1 LRLNFEAQV
10 GKRTSTDS
18 NFAIHKEKEMN
29 FRRWITA
36 LAVLALFAGFASA
49 QILNSNASAGPFQ
62 CNASVAVPPVL
73 RAEGLTELVGDIVL
87 TCQGGTVVA
96 PGTNL
101 NTNTANVTVS
111 FGTNVTSRLLTTSFT
126 TNTNPLEAANTN
138 EALLLI
144 DEPGSLDP
152 VIAGGFGPAAPQ
164 VLCGSAN
171 SLPNSSIGAGVG
183 STNCPEFVEISNGV
197 NVMTNGTTAPYT
209 AGANVFSGVWGGSS
223 APNQVTFFGIP
234 IMPPTSAG
242 SERVYRIT
250 NIRINANGLS
260 GGTLAGTNQVYAY
273 ISISGPTSVPL
284 NTPNLIAGSIQA
296 GLSTSVRK
304 PDNSG
309 GLSAPNNVN
318 QCNNTSGTP
327 GATLSVLRFS
337 ENFGSAFKLRTANG
351 VVPGVQNVPG
361 TIYNSESGFITTL
374 IGNLNYNGEV
384 GLADYGTRLKAV
396 FSGLPSNVQV
406 FVSTT
411 NVING
416 TLLPVTATPPTTTS
430 YAQLVLSDTTS
441 DGTGYLP
448 AVPITGQYGSG
459 TASSP
464 FIPYAQLVNV
474 NGTASATWEVTG
486 TNSATNENFDF
497 VVWYA
502 YTANVANNQPALGP
516 ATVGLSFA
524 PNTNSGVFS
533 ATSGATASSQYTIPR
548 FADTSSSNTV
558 FTIIPCTTS
567 LLFPF
572 ITNQVGFDTGMAIMN
587 TSTDPFGTKPQSGIC
602 QLNFYG
608 QNAPAMYP
616 TAIIPSGN
624 SWTPA
629 VGAWMASTI
638 APNFEG
644 YMIAVCNFQMA
655 HGYSFVSDLGAQ
667 KLAHGSLALVLP
679 GGSSSRPTTSPEQ
692 LEN

>member
-1 LRLNFEAQV
+1 
-10 GKRTSTDS
+10 
-18 NFAIHKEKEMN
+18 
-29 FRRWITA
+29 
-36 LAVLALFAGFASA
+36 
-49 QILNSNASAGPFQ
+49 
-62 CNASVAVPPVL
+62 
-73 RAEGLTELVGDIVL
+73 
-87 TCQGGTVVA
+87 
-96 PGTNL
+96 
-101 NTNTANVTVS
+101 
-111 FGTNVTSRLLTTSFT
+111 
-126 TNTNPLEAANTN
+126 
-138 EALLLI
+138 
-144 DEPGSLDP
+144 
-152 VIAGGFGPAAPQ
+152 
-164 VLCGSAN
+164 
-171 SLPNSSIGAGVG
+171 
-183 STNCPEFVEISNGV
+183 
-197 NVMTNGTTAPYT
+197 
-209 AGANVFSGVWGGSS
+209 
-223 APNQVTFFGIP
+223 
-234 IMPPTSAG
+234 MPPTSAG

-273 ISISGPTSVPL
+273 VSISGPTSVPV
-284 NTPNLIAGSIQA
+284 NTPNVIAGSIQS
-296 GLSTSVRK
+296 GLTTSVR
-304 PDNSG
+304 NATNAGS
-309 GLSAPNNVN
+309 LTLPNNLL
-318 QCNNTSGTP
+318 QCSSTSSTVP
-327 GATLSVLRFS
+327 GNPLTFLRYS
-337 ENFGSAFKLRTANG
+337 ENFGSAFKLRTG
-351 VVPGVQNVPG
+351 SGQGTTTQNVPG
-361 TIYNSESGFITTL
+361 TIYNSESGFIPYNGGPL
-374 IGNLNYNGEV
+374 ITGLNYGTQV
-384 GLADYGTRLKAV
+384 GLADYATRLKAV
-396 FSGLPSNVQV
+396 FNGLPANTRI

>member
-1 LRLNFEAQV
+1 
-10 GKRTSTDS
+10 
-18 NFAIHKEKEMN
+18 MN

-49 QILNSNASAGPFQ
+49 QIQNSNASAGPFQ
-62 CNASVAVPPVL
+62 CSASVAVPPVL
-73 RAEGLTELVGDIVL
+73 RAEGLTEMVGDIVL
-87 TCQGGTVVA
+87 TCQGGTVVP

-111 FGTNVTSRLLTTSFT
+111 FGTNVTSRLLTNSFNGSV
-126 TNTNPLEAANTN
+126 NTLEAANTN

-144 DEPGSLDP
+144 DEPGSADP
-152 VIAGGFGPAAPQ
+152 VIAGGFGPSAPQ
-164 VLCGSAN
+164 VLCGQGG
-171 SLPNSSIGAGVG
+171 LPNSSIGAGV
-183 STNCPEFVEISNGV
+183 SSPATCPEFVELSNGV

-209 AGANVFSGVWGGSS
+209 AGANMFSGVWGGSS

-273 ISISGPTSVPL
+273 ISISGPTSVPI
-284 NTPNLIAGSIQA
+284 NTPNVIAGSIQA
-296 GLSTSVRK
+296 GLTTSIRK

-318 QCNNTSGTP
+318 QCNNASGSGGAP
-327 GATLSVLRFS
+327 GAALTVLRFS

-361 TIYNSESGFITTL
+361 TIYNSESGFITPL
-374 IGNLNYNGEV
+374 ITNLNYNTEV

-406 FVSTT
+406 WVSTV
-411 NVING
+411 NVVNG
-416 TLLPVTATPPTTTS
+416 TMIPAPITS
-430 YAQLVLSDTTS
+430 QPSLAQLVLSDTTS

-448 AVPITGQYGSG
+448 AVPVTGQVG
-459 TASSP
+459 TGTLA
-464 FIPYAQLVNV
+464 IPYAQLVNN
-474 NGTASATWEVTG
+474 NGTASATWEVT
-486 TNSATNENFDF
+486 ATNAATDENFDF

-502 YTANVANNQPALGP
+502 YTANVANNAPALGP
-516 ATVGLSFA
+516 ATIGLSFA

-533 ATSGATASSQYTIPR
+533 ATSGATASNAYTIPR
-548 FADTSSSNTV
+548 FADTSGSNTV
-558 FTIIPCTTS
+558 FTVIPCTTS

-572 ITNQVGFDTGMAIMN
+572 ITNQVGFDTGLAIMN
-587 TSTDPFGTKPQSGIC
+587 TSTDPFGTKPQSGTC
-602 QLNFYG
+602 MLNFYG
-608 QNAPAMYP
+608 QNPPAAYP
-616 TAIIPSGN
+616 TGIIPSGN

-679 GGSSSRPTTSPEQ
+679 GGSSSRPATNPEQ

>member
-1 LRLNFEAQV
+1 
-10 GKRTSTDS
+10 
-18 NFAIHKEKEMN
+18 MN

-36 LAVLALFAGFASA
+36 LAVLALFAGLASA
-49 QILNSNASAGPFQ
+49 QIQNSNASAGPFQ
-62 CNASVAVPPVL
+62 CSASVAVPPVL

-96 PGTNL
+96 PGTPL
-101 NTNTANVTVS
+101 ATNTANVTVS
-111 FGTNVTSRLLTTSFT
+111 FGTNVTSRLLTNSFST
-126 TNTNPLEAANTN
+126 TTNPLEAANTN

-144 DEPGSLDP
+144 DEPGSADP
-152 VIAGGFGPAAPQ
+152 VIAGGFGPSAPQ
-164 VLCGSAN
+164 TLCGHN
-171 SLPNSSIGAGVG
+171 GLPNSSIGAGVG
-183 STNCPEFVEISNGV
+183 TTSECAEYVELSNGV
-197 NVMTNGTTAPYT
+197 NVMTSSAVTPSVPPTNV
-209 AGANVFSGVWGGSS
+209 GANMFSGVWGGSS

-273 ISISGPTSVPL
+273 ISISGPTSVPI
-284 NTPNLIAGSIQA
+284 NTPNLIAGSIQQ
-296 GLSTSVRK
+296 GLVTSVRK

-318 QCNNTSGTP
+318 QCNNASGTP
-327 GATLSVLRFS
+327 GAALAVVRFT

-351 VVPGVQNVPG
+351 VTPGTQNVPG
-361 TIYNSESGFITTL
+361 TIYNSESGFITPLVT
-374 IGNLNYNGEV
+374 NLNYATEV

-396 FSGLPSNVQV
+396 FNGLPSNVQV
-406 FVSTT
+406 WVSTI
-411 NVING
+411 NVVNG
-416 TLLPVTATPPTTTS
+416 TLFPAPISSQPS
-430 YAQLVLSDTTS
+430 FAQLVLSDTTS

-448 AVPITGQYGSG
+448 AVPITGQTAAGSAG
-459 TASSP
+459 
-464 FIPYAQLVNV
+464 IPYAQLVNN
-474 NGTASATWEVTG
+474 NGTASATWEVV
-486 TNSATNENFDF
+486 ATNPAMDENLDF

-502 YTANVANNQPALGP
+502 YTANVASNLPPPGA

-524 PNTNSGVFS
+524 PNTNSGAFS
-533 ATSGATASSQYTIPR
+533 ATSGATASSAYTIPR
-548 FADTSSSNTV
+548 FADTSTASTIFTV
-558 FTIIPCTTS
+558 VPCTTS

-572 ITNQVGFDTGMAIMN
+572 ITNQVGFDTGIAIMN
-587 TSTDPFGTKPQSGIC
+587 TTSDPFGTKPQSGTC
-602 QLNFYG
+602 TLNFYG
-608 QNAPAMYP
+608 QNNPAAFV
-616 TAIIPSGN
+616 TGVIPSGN

-644 YMIAVCNFQMA
+644 YMIAVCNFQLA

-679 GGSSSRPTTSPEQ
+679 GTSSRPATNPES
-692 LEN
+692 LMH